1 MDYIAK
7 NQELEKVE
15 TYLKNLSNHLKEVY
29 EERGKYFFIGR
40 LSYLM
45 TAEVIVSFL
54 LLGVMIAKSVPIAI
68 AIILFLFTIALF
80 TSLALYGEDLLKKAK
95 LPIVSKKQFLEQFF
109 KQYDFELRADF
120 KTLNLTAYDVIIDDK
135 NLEIKLDSNSSLFEA
150 KRWNRRI

>member
-7 NQELEKVE
+7 NEELEQVK
-15 TYLKNLSNHLKEVY
+15 TYLKNLSNHLKETY
-29 EERGKYFFIGR
+29 EERGKYFFVGR

-68 AIILFLFTIALF
+68 AIILFLFTISFF
-80 TSLALYGEDLLKKAK
+80 TSLALYGEDILKKAK
-95 LPIVSKKQFLEQFF
+95 LPIISKKQFLEQFF

-120 KTLNLTAYDVIIDDK
+120 KSLNLTAYDVIIDDK

-150 KRWNRRI
+150 KRWNRSI

>member
-15 TYLKNLSNHLKEVY
+15 TYLKNLSDYLKETY
-29 EERGKYFFIGR
+29 EERGKYFFVGR
-40 LSYLM
+40 LAYLM
-45 TAEVIVSFL
+45 TAEVFVSFL
-54 LLGVMIAKSVPIAI
+54 LLGVMIAKSVPIVI
-68 AIILFLFTIALF
+68 AIILFLFTIAFF
-80 TSLALYGEDLLKKAK
+80 TSLALYGENILKRAK

-120 KTLNLTAYDVIIDDK
+120 KSLNLTAYDVIIDDK

-150 KRWNRRI
+150 KRWNRSI

>member
-7 NQELEKVE
+7 NQELEKAE
-15 TYLKNLSNHLKEVY
+15 TYLKNLSDYLKETY
-29 EERGKYFFIGR
+29 EERGKYFFVGR
-40 LSYLM
+40 LAYLM

-54 LLGVMIAKSVPIAI
+54 LLGLMIAKSVPIAI
-68 AIILFLFTIALF
+68 AIILFLFTIAFF
-80 TSLALYGEDLLKKAK
+80 TSLALYGEDILKKAK

-120 KTLNLTAYDVIIDDK
+120 KSLNLTAYDVIIDDK
-135 NLEIKLDSNSSLFEA
+135 NLEIKLDSNSSLFKA

>member
-15 TYLKNLSNHLKEVY
+15 TYLKNLSDYLKETY
-29 EERGKYFFIGR
+29 EERGKYFFVGR
-40 LSYLM
+40 LAYLM

-54 LLGVMIAKSVPIAI
+54 LLGIMIAKSVPIAI
-68 AIILFLFTIALF
+68 AIILFLFTIAFF
-80 TSLALYGEDLLKKAK
+80 TSLALYGEDILKKAK

-135 NLEIKLDSNSSLFEA
+135 NLEIKLNRELFVQSQ
-150 KRWNRRI
+150 KIG

>member
-80 TSLALYGEDLLKKAK
+80 TSLALCGEDLLKKAK

-120 KTLNLTAYDVIIDDK
+120 KILNLTAYDVIIDDK
-135 NLEIKLDSNSSLFEA
+135 NLEIKLDYSLYWFKNT
-150 KRWNRRI
+150 KR

>member
-7 NQELEKVE
+7 NEELEQAE
-15 TYLKNLSNHLKEVY
+15 TYLKNLSNHLKETY
-29 EERGKYFFIGR
+29 EERGKYFFVGR

-68 AIILFLFTIALF
+68 AIILFLFTIAFF
-80 TSLALYGEDLLKKAK
+80 TSLALYGENILKKAK

-120 KTLNLTAYDVIIDDK
+120 KSLNITAYDVIIDDK
-135 NLEIKLDSNSSLFEA
+135 NLEIKLDSNSSLFGA
-150 KRWNRRI
+150 KR

>member
-15 TYLKNLSNHLKEVY
+15 TYLKNLSDYLKETY
-29 EERGKYFFIGR
+29 EERGKYIFVGR

-45 TAEVIVSFL
+45 TAEVFVSFL
-54 LLGVMIAKSVPIAI
+54 LLGVMIAKSVPIVI

-135 NLEIKLDSNSSLFEA
+135 NLEIKLDYSLYWFKNT
-150 KRWNRRI
+150 KR